1 MRQIAQGLLCL
12 TALPLIAQGQAL
24 TADQI
29 RQVEQ
34 QTNSA
39 RERNLQ
45 PLPSSVPKIDLR
57 ILSPEKAAIP
67 KAVDEIEFDFNGIDV
82 EGLTYFPR
90 QVADNLFA
98 PLVNKKVSLSTI
110 REAAA
115 ALEEKYRERGFFL
128 ARVFI
133 PPQQVKNGVFKIR
146 VVEGYVSQVLVE
158 GQDARVNA
166 LVESYASR
174 LSAVRPLDLGSLE
187 RVLLLINDIPGIG
200 GTAVLRPGAELGSS
214 ELMITVAAQANS
226 HVALINN
233 TGSVTTGPYS
243 MSYIGTFQQIADTM
257 GQLSFG
263 VTATGTPQTNFEG
276 VRSLNARYTQ
286 AVGSRGLLASFG
298 ATRSLAKPG
307 DYLASLEL
315 VSNAYTF
322 GPKLRY
328 PLQRS
333 RASSIYLDAGLTV
346 NSSETTIA
354 GAPLTADK
362 STVADFTANW
372 TLNGWL
378 NGVQTLGLGVSQG
391 VGVFGAM
398 GANAALPSVSGFEPQ
413 FIKYT
418 LSFNRTQAL
427 PKNFSLRLQALG
439 QTTPD
444 KLLVGEQITFGSST
458 LGRGF
463 TPAIISGD
471 RGLGGLLELRY
482 DLAIAPNAVISNP
495 QLYVSRDWAGTRI
508 LASSSVAASSAS
520 ISSMSAGVRF
530 QLASKTQVDL
540 RLATVQQAIDTND
553 INRNNKVYVEIVTLF

>member
-12 TALPLIAQGQAL
+12 TVLPLMAQAQSL

-34 QTNSA
+34 QTISA
-39 RERNLQ
+39 RERNVQ
-45 PLPSSVPKIDLR
+45 PLPSSVPRIDLR
-57 ILSPEKAAIP
+57 ILAPEKAAIP
-67 KAVDEIEFDFNGIDV
+67 KAVDEIEFDFNGVDIT
-82 EGLTYFPR
+82 GMTYLSHKM
-90 QVADNLFA
+90 ANELFA
-98 PLVNKKVSLSTI
+98 PLMNKKVSLSMI

-133 PPQQVKNGVFKIR
+133 PPQQVKDGIFKIR

-158 GQDARVNA
+158 GQDARINA

-174 LSAVRPLDLGSLE
+174 LNAIRPLDLGSLE
-187 RVLLLINDIPGIG
+187 RVLLLINDIPGVG
-200 GTAVLRPGAELGSS
+200 GTAVLRPGAELGAS
-214 ELMITVAAQANS
+214 ELMITIAAQPNS

-243 MSYIGTFQQIADTM
+243 LSYIGTFQQFADTM

-263 VTATGTPQTNFEG
+263 VTATGRPETDFEG

-286 AVGSRGLLASFG
+286 AVGSRGLIASFG

-307 DYLASLEL
+307 DYLASLDL
-315 VSNAYTF
+315 VSNAYTY

-378 NGVQTLGLGVSQG
+378 DGVQTLGLGVSQG
-391 VGVFGAM
+391 VGMFGAM
-398 GANAALPSVSGFEPQ
+398 NANAALPSVAGFEPQ

-418 LSFNRTQAL
+418 LSFNRIQAL

-444 KLLVGEQITFGSST
+444 KLLVGEQITFGAST
-458 LGRGF
+458 LGRGY

-471 RGLGGLLELRY
+471 RGLGGLLEFRY
-482 DLAIAPNAVISNP
+482 DLAIAANAVISNP

-508 LASSSVAASSAS
+508 LATSSVAASSAA
-520 ISSMSAGVRF
+520 ISSMTAGVRF
-530 QLASKTQVDL
+530 QLGSKTQIDM
-540 RLATVQQAIDTND
+540 RLASVQQEIDTHD
-553 INRNNKVYVEIVTLF
+553 LNRNNKVYVEILTQF